1 MKGTCIGMP
10 PLPSMAVGEL
20 FWHSSRDSLIMSSI
34 SILASVIPCS
44 INAPMEKLNH
54 KRLLLCCFSDDMLER
69 GVCPS
74 VYFEDETFEN
84 NQYSQY
90 SAEPTLPY
98 VIIME
103 NPMV

>member
-1 MKGTCIGMP
+1 M
-10 PLPSMAVGEL
+10 
-20 FWHSSRDSLIMSSI
+20 
-34 SILASVIPCS
+34 
-44 INAPMEKLNH
+44 
-54 KRLLLCCFSDDMLER
+54 MLER

-84 NQYSQY
+84 NQYSQH